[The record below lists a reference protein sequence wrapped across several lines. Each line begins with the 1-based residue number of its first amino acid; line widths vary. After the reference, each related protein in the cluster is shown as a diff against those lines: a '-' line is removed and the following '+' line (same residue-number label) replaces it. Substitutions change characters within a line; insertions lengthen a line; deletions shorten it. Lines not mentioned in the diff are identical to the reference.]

1 MKYDIIVVGAGPAGS
16 TTAKLLSEKGFK
28 TLLIDKEKFPRDK
41 PCGGGL
47 PIRVLQ
53 RFPYV
58 NNNGLI
64 EAYSSSGTVFSPSLK
79 YRIEI
84 NRKKPI
90 IATILRKKFDF
101 ELVKF
106 AQEAGAEFRDGSP
119 VSAIQITKDN
129 AQVTVN
135 NGAGFDAEIIVGAD
149 GANSVI
155 AKNTGLRKKSTGR
168 GVCVL
173 QEFEVDEK
181 IMDDYFTKSRH
192 CYVHSRFKSGAGYG
206 WVFPKKQHLNI
217 GFGIIQAFIT
227 LEKKQNLFDW
237 YHQYIELLK
246 ERDLVP
252 QNLKQAPIKGGSLLT
267 HPLEKTYGNR
277 LLLVGDAAGF
287 INPLSGEGIYYAMAS
302 GQIAADVIADA
313 LEKNQTTQDFL
324 AQYQTRWQN
333 DFGKDINL
341 ILKVIKRSSVEH
353 TEKVIKIACKDEILT
368 NVMMGVIAGEL
379 SVQKFKWKIIKR
391 FFYSSLKN
399 RLHLQTTK
407 RCYVR

>member
-47 PIRVLQ
+47 PLRVLQ

-58 NNNGLI
+58 DNDKAI

>member
-47 PIRVLQ
+47 PLRVLQ

-58 NNNGLI
+58 DNDKAI

-106 AQEAGAEFRDGSP
+106 AQEASAEFRDGSP

>member
-1 MKYDIIVVGAGPAGS
+1 MKYDVIVVGAGPAGS

-28 TLLIDKEKFPRDK
+28 TLLLDKETFPRDK

-47 PIRVLQ
+47 PLRVLQ

-58 NNNGLI
+58 KNDRVI
-64 EAYSSSGTVFSPSLK
+64 EAYSSSGTVFSPSLQ

-90 IATILRKKFDF
+90 IATILREKFDF

-106 AQEAGAEFRDGSP
+106 AQEAGAVFRDGSP
-119 VSAIQITKDN
+119 VSAIRITKDN
-129 AQVTVN
+129 AQVAVN

-155 AKNTGLRKKSTGR
+155 AKNTGLRKKGTGK
-168 GVCVL
+168 GVCIL

-192 CYVHSRFKSGAGYG
+192 CFVHSRFKSGAGYG

-217 GFGIIQAFIT
+217 GFGVIQDFIT
-227 LEKKQNLFDW
+227 LEKKTNLFEW
-237 YHQYIELLK
+237 YHEYFKLLNDK
-246 ERDLVP
+246 DLIP
-252 QNLKQAPIKGGSLLT
+252 QHLKQTSIKGGSLLT

-302 GQIAADVIADA
+302 GQIAADVIANA
-313 LEKNQTTQDFL
+313 LEKKQITQDFL

-333 DFGKDINL
+333 DFGKDIDL

-353 TEKVIKIACKDEILT
+353 TEKIIKIACKDEILT

-391 FFYSSLKN
+391 FFYSSLKDG
-399 RLHLQTTK
+399 LHL
-407 RCYVR
+407 